1 MKTIQIE
8 NELHKKLKDFSKK
21 SGMKVKAIVENA
33 LDWYL
38 RHVQV
43 TIE

>member
-8 NELHKKLKDFSKK
+8 DELHKKLKDFSDK

-43 TIE
+43 IVE